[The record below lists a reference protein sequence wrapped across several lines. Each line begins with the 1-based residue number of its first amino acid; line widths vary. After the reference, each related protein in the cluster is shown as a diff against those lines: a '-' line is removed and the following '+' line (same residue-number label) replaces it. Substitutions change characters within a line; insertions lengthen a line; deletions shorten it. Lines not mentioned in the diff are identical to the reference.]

1 MEHFSLF
8 RRVPH
13 KLRRRGYSIRS
24 IERFCQEKGIHKTC
38 RLSEEDVE
46 EAVIEAVSKVCTLM
60 LNYWAC
66 PYHTGYVEDLC
77 HTSYA
82 KLKLVAYFF
91 KLLGQEVISFWGR
104 IWLVRTPNV
113 ICNTNKFH
121 CSIDYLDY
129 VLGIGNSK
137 SSQYK
142 FHGQSLLYIIFSL
155 QAWILVHT

>member
-1 MEHFSLF
+1 MLVDEVGGGAWYHVREQADHDIIMALDEHEDYIR
-8 RRVPH
+8 RRVVEERITHRQLSEEFKGLYPG
-13 KLRRRGYSIRS
+13 RRGYSIRS

-66 PYHTGYVEDLC
+66 PYHTGFVEDLC

-104 IWLVRTPNV
+104 I
-113 ICNTNKFH
+113 
-121 CSIDYLDY
+121 
-129 VLGIGNSK
+129 
-137 SSQYK
+137 
-142 FHGQSLLYIIFSL
+142 
-155 QAWILVHT
+155 